1 MEKSCMDKKMFLE
14 LVFPIKQK
22 VFRLAKRL
30 LTSTEEAED
39 ATQEVLLKM
48 WNKRQEFQKYNNI
61 EAVMMT
67 ITKNHCLDRLKS
79 KQASNVQLTHN
90 NYLNYEANL
99 DKQTED
105 KDDLKWVEKIIN
117 RLPETQKI
125 IIQLREIEE
134 LEFGQIAEI
143 LQITEIN
150 VRVTLSRARKTIR
163 KEMIKIRSYGTA

>member
-1 MEKSCMDKKMFLE
+1 MNKKEFLD

-30 LTSTEEAED
+30 LISTEEAED
-39 ATQEVLLKM
+39 ATQEVLLKI
-48 WNKRQEFQKYNNI
+48 WNKKQELDKYNSI

-67 ITKNHCLDRLKS
+67 MTKNYCLDRLKS
-79 KQASNVQLTHN
+79 KQASNLQLVHN
-90 NYLNYEANL
+90 NYLNNDASL
-99 DKQTED
+99 SKQTED

-117 RLPETQKI
+117 RLPETQKLVV
-125 IIQLREIEE
+125 QLREIEE
-134 LEFGQIAEI
+134 LEFEQIAEI

-163 KEMIKIRSYGTA
+163 KEMIKIRNHGIA